1 MIVTQRISIA
11 MDAILSLGGA
21 SAVLT
26 GLSPISSSDF
36 HTNAYTATRDVP
48 SGAIL
53 AVFYSVGFMLNSD
66 ETFIS
71 LSPISVAVPSSGSI
85 DVIATGIKSPNEW
98 ETGTTTI
105 ATLSSTSLEIPKKV
119 SGMVLW
125 LG

>member
-1 MIVTQRISIA
+1 
-11 MDAILSLGGA
+11 MDAILPLGGV

-26 GLSPISSSDF
+26 GLAPLSSSDF
-36 HTNAYTATRDVP
+36 STNAYTATRDVP

-53 AVFYSVGFMLNSD
+53 AIFYSVGFRLNSD

-71 LSPISVAVPSSGSI
+71 LSPISVAIPLSGSI
-85 DVIATGIKSPNEW
+85 DVMATGIKSPNEW
-98 ETGTTTI
+98 ETGTTVI
-105 ATLSSTSLEIPKKV
+105 ATLSSTSLEIPKMV